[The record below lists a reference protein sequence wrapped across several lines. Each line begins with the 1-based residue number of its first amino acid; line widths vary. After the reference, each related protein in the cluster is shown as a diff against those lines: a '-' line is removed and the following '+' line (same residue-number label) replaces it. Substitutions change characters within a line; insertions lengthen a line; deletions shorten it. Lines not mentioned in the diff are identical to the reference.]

1 LVDFA
6 TTHHFVVSALDECHV
21 GVAVEEVVLLQEQS
35 VVLLLL
41 IIELS
46 NGLNV
51 ALLKVMFLE
60 LREH

>member
-6 TTHHFVVSALDECHV
+6 TTYHFVVSALDECHV
-21 GVAVEEVVLLQEQS
+21 GVAVKKVVLLQEQS